1 MDELKLTG
9 SSGAAPI
16 TEADLHAYVD
26 QQLTAAR
33 RVDIEQFLA
42 SRPDERQRV
51 LEWQRQNQLL
61 KALLDPVVRE
71 PLPLRL
77 PLKPAATA
85 WPWRGLAAGIVIAVV
100 SASSAWFVRGALD
113 SDAAR
118 FASVNSGN
126 LPGFAQRAAV
136 AHVVYSPDARRPVEL
151 GADQEQ
157 ALVTWLSKRLGTPV
171 HPPALST
178 IGYELVGGRLLP
190 GDKGP
195 VAQFMYTTASGQR
208 LTLYVTREAAG
219 QETAFKFGQDG
230 SVNVFYWV
238 DKNFGYA
245 LSGGV
250 DRKELA
256 RVSQEVYR
264 QLEPAS

>member
-1 MDELKLTG
+1 M
-9 SSGAAPI
+9 
-16 TEADLHAYVD
+16 
-26 QQLTAAR
+26 
-33 RVDIEQFLA
+33 
-42 SRPDERQRV
+42 
-51 LEWQRQNQLL
+51 
-61 KALLDPVVRE
+61 
-71 PLPLRL
+71 
-77 PLKPAATA
+77 
-85 WPWRGLAAGIVIAVV
+85 V

-118 FASVNSGN
+118 LAAVKPGN

-136 AHVVYSPDARRPVEL
+136 AHVVYSPDVRRPVEL

-171 HPPALST
+171 RPPALNA

-219 QETAFKFGQDG
+219 RETAFKFGQDG

-250 DRKELA
+250 DRKELT

-264 QLEPAS
+264 QLEPA